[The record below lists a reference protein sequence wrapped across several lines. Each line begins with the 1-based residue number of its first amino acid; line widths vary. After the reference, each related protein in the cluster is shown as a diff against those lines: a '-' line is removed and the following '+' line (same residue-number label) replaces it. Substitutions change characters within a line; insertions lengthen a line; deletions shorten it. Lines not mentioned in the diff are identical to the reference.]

1 MPPTKGWRLG
11 VNHTF
16 MGQPPPLLVAWQR
29 EGEGEGSGP
38 LCSDNPPPSPIH
50 EETAHLHKGHIHLVH
65 IRPLLPVNLHADE
78 VLTEQAANLLVLEGF
93 LLHHVAPVTGGVPH
107 WNGAMVGRGG
117 GGYQ

>member
-38 LCSDNPPPSPIH
+38 LCSDNPPPARYTRRLLTCTKVIYTLSTSGRSSRSTFTLTKSSLSRRPISSFWKDSSSIMWH
-50 EETAHLHKGHIHLVH
+50 
-65 IRPLLPVNLHADE
+65 
-78 VLTEQAANLLVLEGF
+78 Q
-93 LLHHVAPVTGGVPH
+93 
-107 WNGAMVGRGG
+107 
-117 GGYQ
+117 